1 MAAGFGYHAEQGR
14 EQGRSARASFG
25 RAADWRCRT
34 RSWWRRIRISAIF
47 HASSRRDSRS
57 HAVTRVIRRKGNRR
71 HMTGEH
77 YGQSAG
83 RATVLVRAVDAILG
97 THNLQR
103 LDFTVA
109 A

>member
-1 MAAGFGYHAEQGR
+1 
-14 EQGRSARASFG
+14 
-25 RAADWRCRT
+25 
-34 RSWWRRIRISAIF
+34 
-47 HASSRRDSRS
+47 
-57 HAVTRVIRRKGNRR
+57 
-71 HMTGEH
+71 MTGEH